1 MTVNATFKGLQ
12 TPSTRR
18 PTRKA
23 GRLLA
28 ALLPLAAL
36 MPTFASAQS
45 SCATQTWP
53 LWKNYTERFVQKD
66 GRMLGSSMDPDQS
79 SSEGQSYGMFFALV
93 ANDQA
98 TFDQLWRWTK
108 DNMAGANIAQN
119 LPGWLWGKTPDGKW
133 GVIDKNSASDA
144 DLWFAYALLE
154 ADRLW
159 HKPAYRTDA
168 QLILNNVE
176 KTLIRNIPG
185 LGKMVLPGPVGYE
198 HPDQLW
204 RFNASYMPLP
214 LMRRFTRETPSSPWK
229 EVAESTAKMFADKK
243 MNPLGFVPDWIGYR
257 ATDVN
262 KGMFVVD
269 KFTNALGSYD
279 AIRTYLWAGMAS
291 PQDPLAKPM
300 LDNLDGMAQS
310 VASTGVP
317 PEKVQVLTGATEGQ
331 GPYGFSASLVPYLR
345 AKGLPLLA
353 DQQQRVVDQA
363 IAHFTDP
370 ADPAY
375 QQHQYY
381 HVMLSLF
388 SLGWSEKRYQF
399 NTDGTVK
406 VSWEAACASK
416 P

>member
-1 MTVNATFKGLQ
+1 MSVRNLSGVKGL
-12 TPSTRR
+12 
-18 PTRKA
+18 
-23 GRLLA
+23 GRLLGRG
-28 ALLPLAAL
+28 LLPLALLLPMA
-36 MPTFASAQS
+36 AQAAEGCS
-45 SCATQTWP
+45 VQNWP
-53 LWKNYTERFVQKD
+53 LWKNYAERFVQKD
-66 GRMLGSSMDPDQS
+66 GRMLGSSMDPNQS

-93 ANDQA
+93 ANDPV
-98 TFDQLWRWTK
+98 TFDALWRWTR
-108 DNMAGANIAQN
+108 DNMAGADIAQN
-119 LPGWLWGKTPDGKW
+119 LPGWLWGPTPAGTW
-133 GVIDKNSASDA
+133 GIIDKNSASDS

-159 HKPAYRTDA
+159 KKPAYRADA
-168 QLILNNVE
+168 QRILDNVQ
-176 KTLIRNIPG
+176 KTLIRDIPG
-185 LGKMVLPGPVGYE
+185 LGKMLLPGPVGYE

-204 RFNASYMPLP
+204 RFNASYTPIPL
-214 LMRRFTRETPSSPWK
+214 LRRFNKELPAGPWNA
-229 EVAESTAKMFADKK
+229 VAESTAKMIADKN
-243 MNPLGFVPDWIGYR
+243 MNRFGFVPDWVGYR
-257 ATDVN
+257 GTDLN

-279 AIRTYLWAGMAS
+279 AIRTYLWAGLTS
-291 PQDPLAKPM
+291 PADPLAKPM
-300 LDNLDGMAQS
+300 LDHLDGMAQS
-310 VASTGVP
+310 TASTGVP
-317 PEKVQVLTGATEGQ
+317 PEKVQVLTGATEGI

-353 DQQQRVVDQA
+353 DQQQRLVDQA

-388 SLGWSEKRYQF
+388 SLGWSEHRYQF
-399 NTDGTVK
+399 NKDGTVN

>member
-159 HKPAYRTDA
+159 HKPAYGTDA

-317 PEKVQVLTGATEGQ
+317 PEKVHVLTGATEGQ